1 MNVVPAAP
9 PAMVAR
15 EGLAAVV
22 AHLGDVHLL
31 LEDAHRRLVIPA
43 VIPTAGRSGDMTIAD
58 RRGSAQAVI
67 VLMGIVHP
75 AVAHQLSVIR
85 TIVLRMTAFLAIAAL
100 PIGRQA
106 TAHRLIAFRKIAFP
120 VIVLLVIVLR

>member
-22 AHLGDVHLL
+22 AHLGDAHLGV
-31 LEDAHRRLVIPA
+31 AHRRLVIPA
-43 VIPTAGRSGDMTIAD
+43 VIPTAGRNGDMTIAV
-58 RRGSAQAVI
+58 RQEIARAVI
-67 VLMGIVHP
+67 VLMGIDHP

-85 TIVLRMTAFLAIAAL
+85 TTVLRVTALRTTVFLAIAAPL
-100 PIGRQA
+100 RGPSA
-106 TAHRLIAFRKIAFP
+106 IARRVTVTP
-120 VIVLLVIVLR
+120 

>member
-15 EGLAAVV
+15 EGLAVV
-22 AHLGDVHLL
+22 AHL
-31 LEDAHRRLVIPA
+31 EDARRRLVIPA

-58 RRGSAQAVI
+58 RQEIARAVI

-85 TIVLRMTAFLAIAAL
+85 TTVFLAIAA
-100 PIGRQA
+100 PRRGPTAIARRA
-106 TAHRLIAFRKIAFP
+106 TAIP
-120 VIVLLVIVLR
+120 

>member
-22 AHLGDVHLL
+22 AHLGDVHLRL
-31 LEDAHRRLVIPA
+31 EDAHRRLEDAHRRLVIPA

-58 RRGSAQAVI
+58 RQEIAQAVI

-106 TAHRLIAFRKIAFP
+106 TAHRVIAFRKIAFQ
-120 VIVLLVIVLR
+120 